1 MVEMRRDPQAKV
13 LVVRLG
19 SLERRPGMEEQ
30 RGKTGS
36 FQGRGGFRREL
47 LNMAA
52 VEGFKVHGARSI
64 SALW

>member
-1 MVEMRRDPQAKV
+1 
-13 LVVRLG
+13 
-19 SLERRPGMEEQ
+19 MEEQ